1 MAIRPTITGNRHMI
15 SAGHYLATQAGFEV
29 LEAGGNA
36 IDAGVAAG
44 IALGVVQSDIVQ
56 FSGVAPIILYSAEHD
71 EVVTISGLGYWPSA
85 ASLELFVDQ
94 HGGSIP
100 IGLLRTVVPAAPDAW
115 ITALDRYGTMHFAD
129 VAGAAIRYAREG
141 FSLHPLMVH
150 FIESHAEQYGSWPTN
165 AAIYLPNGAPPK
177 VGDLFRQAD
186 LARSLQFMADQ
197 EAAAATGGRHA
208 GLMAARDAFYRGDL
222 AHAMVDY
229 HRDHGGLLTADDLA
243 GFRSGIEPPLRARF
257 GEIDVFTCGPWC
269 QGPVLLQMLS
279 LLEGFDLPAL
289 GHNSAD
295 YIHVVAEAMKLAFAD
310 RERYYGDPKFVD
322 VPIEALLSEAYAER
336 RRNLIRDGEAWPE
349 MPPAGEAGPGAGPG
363 AGAGTGTASAPLLVG
378 EDEPDVAAD
387 TSYVCVVDGAGN
399 VFSATPSDVSFQGPV
414 IPGTGFC
421 PSSRGSQS
429 FAVPG
434 HASAVAPGK
443 RPRLTPNP
451 ALAMRPGRFAM
462 PFGTPGG
469 DAQCQAMVQ
478 FFLNTTVFG
487 MGVQEAVE
495 APRFITHSFP
505 NSFEPHES
513 YPGRL
518 NLERRIDDGTGDTL
532 AARGHQVNSVAA
544 YSWRTGGICAI
555 TANLESGVLA
565 GAADPRRSSRAM
577 GW

>member
-1 MAIRPTITGNRHMI
+1 MV

-29 LEAGGNA
+29 LDAGGNA

-56 FSGVAPIILYSAEHD
+56 FSGVAPIILYVAELD

-85 ASLELFVDQ
+85 ASLELFLDQ
-94 HGGSIP
+94 HGGTIP
-100 IGLLRTVVPAAPDAW
+100 TGLLRTVVPAAPDAW
-115 ITALDRYGTMHFAD
+115 ITALDRYGTMRFAD

-141 FSLHPLMVH
+141 FSLHPLMAH
-150 FIESHAEQYGSWPTN
+150 YIESHAEQYGSWPTN
-165 AAIYLPNGAPPK
+165 AAIYLPGGAPPK
-177 VGDLFRQAD
+177 VGDLFRQTD

-197 EAAAATGGRHA
+197 EAAAAAGGRHA

-222 AHAMVDY
+222 ASAMVDF
-229 HRDHGGLLTADDLA
+229 HRDHGGLLTMADLA
-243 GFRSGIEPPLRARF
+243 GFRSGIEPPISARF
-257 GEIDVFTCGPWC
+257 GDIDVYTCGPWC

-295 YIHVVAEAMKLAFAD
+295 YIHVVVEAMKLAFAD

-322 VPIEALLSEAYAER
+322 VPIQALLSEAYAER
-336 RRNLIRDGEAWPE
+336 RRDMIRDGEAWPE
-349 MPPAGEAGPGAGPG
+349 MPPAGDVGPGAGPG
-363 AGAGTGTASAPLLVG
+363 AGAEAGAAPG
-378 EDEPDVAAD
+378 PPPAAEGDPDVAAD
-387 TSYVCVVDGAGN
+387 TSYVCVVDDAGN

-429 FAVPG
+429 FAVAG
-434 HASAVAPGK
+434 HAAAVAPGK
-443 RPRLTPNP
+443 RPRLTPSP

-469 DAQCQAMVQ
+469 DAQAQAMVQ

-495 APRFITHSFP
+495 APRFITPSFP
-505 NSFEPHES
+505 NSFEPHEY

-518 NLERRIDDGTGDTL
+518 NVEARIDGATMDALT
-532 AARGHQVNSVAA
+532 ARGHQVKPVAD
-544 YSWRTGGICAI
+544 YSWRTGSICAI
-555 TANLESGVLA
+555 TANLQRGVLA